1 MERDLAVNQTNKE
14 INSTFDGDGCYGEN
28 KAEKGEKGYR
38 DGERVSIV
46 NRVVGESLTEKV
58 IFFNF

>member
-1 MERDLAVNQTNKE
+1 MNQTNKE
-14 INSTFDGDGCYGEN
+14 INSTFDSDGCYGEN

-38 DGERVSIV
+38 DGERISFV
-46 NRVVGESLTEKV
+46 NMMVGESLTEKV

>member
-1 MERDLAVNQTNKE
+1 MNQTNKE
-14 INSTFDGDGCYGEN
+14 ISSTFDSDGCYGEN

-38 DGERVSIV
+38 DGERISVV
-46 NRVVGESLTEKV
+46 NMMVGESTEKV